1 MVRETLITG
10 NRIFCCSLYNKVL
23 HLPFDIKRDKIVPIH
38 IIMSVQKI
46 HFTSL
51 LKTECHSTA
60 NLTNEC
66 LEVGKW
72 LNSFQMEI
80 EMEAT
85 QPHTFSYKFKKK

>member
-1 MVRETLITG
+1 MVKETLIKG
-10 NRIFCCSLYNKVL
+10 NRIFCCSFYTKVL

-66 LEVGKW
+66 LEVGE
-72 LNSFQMEI
+72 ND
-80 EMEAT
+80 
-85 QPHTFSYKFKKK
+85 